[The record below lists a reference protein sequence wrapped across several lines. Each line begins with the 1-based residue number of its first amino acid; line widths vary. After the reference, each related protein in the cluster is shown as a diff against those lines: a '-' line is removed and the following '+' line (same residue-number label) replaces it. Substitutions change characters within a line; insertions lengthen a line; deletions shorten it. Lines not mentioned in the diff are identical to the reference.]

1 VDEPA
6 DRPLTEPHPTRL
18 APDAPHRAEILARHR
33 EAVEADQ
40 AGYTDPATGY
50 LVLTAAFL
58 AARKRCCGNGCRHCP
73 YVT

>member
-6 DRPLTEPHPTRL
+6 DRPLTEPHPARL
-18 APDAPHRAEILARHR
+18 APGALRRAEILARHQ
-33 EAVEADQ
+33 EAMEAGRS
-40 AGYTDPATGY
+40 GYPDPATGY
-50 LVLTAAFL
+50 VVLTAAFL